1 MKYLHDA
8 GYVSASEL
16 PAPLESM
23 QLDSVSVVVVM
34 VVGGGGGGGE
44 GEEGEMMVGGRARV
58 VSILDVDGFVF
69 V

>member
-34 VVGGGGGGGE
+34 VVGGEGE
-44 GEEGEMMVGGRARV
+44 GGRERRV
-58 VSILDVDGFVF
+58 R
-69 V
+69 